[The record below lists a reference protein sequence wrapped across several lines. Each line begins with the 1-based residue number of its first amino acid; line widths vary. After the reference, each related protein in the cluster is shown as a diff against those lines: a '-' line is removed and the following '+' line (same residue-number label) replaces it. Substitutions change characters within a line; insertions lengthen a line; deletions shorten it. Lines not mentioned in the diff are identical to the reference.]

1 MMRKAGRRRRTEP
14 RTEYRCVSMAWGDRP
29 TVRVLEG
36 SCRRSAKLVR
46 GQRKPGC
53 SPPPTKAARFCS
65 RREESI
71 GLVVLHRCPLAGG
84 HRARLGA
91 NSEAVRFESFAFGSI
106 QIDGKTYDHDV
117 VLDRG
122 AIRKRHKKAS
132 RQLRS
137 AYGHT
142 PLSLSEK
149 IPWDCRRLVV
159 GTGAQGALPLVPE
172 LRREAE
178 TRGVELVSL
187 PTAGAIA
194 LLEKDSEGTNAI
206 LHVTW

>member
-1 MMRKAGRRRRTEP
+1 
-14 RTEYRCVSMAWGDRP
+14 
-29 TVRVLEG
+29 
-36 SCRRSAKLVR
+36 
-46 GQRKPGC
+46 
-53 SPPPTKAARFCS
+53 
-65 RREESI
+65 
-71 GLVVLHRCPLAGG
+71 VVLHRCPLAGG
-84 HRARLGA
+84 HRARLGGH
-91 NSEAVRFESFAFGSI
+91 SEAVRFESFAFGSI

-122 AIRKRHKKAS
+122 VIRKRDKKAS

-172 LRREAE
+172 LTREAE
-178 TRGVELVSL
+178 RRGVELVSL
-187 PTAGAIA
+187 PTADAIA
-194 LLEKDSEGTNAI
+194 LLEKDSEGTNAV
-206 LHVTW
+206 LHVTC

>member
-1 MMRKAGRRRRTEP
+1 M
-14 RTEYRCVSMAWGDRP
+14 
-29 TVRVLEG
+29 
-36 SCRRSAKLVR
+36 
-46 GQRKPGC
+46 
-53 SPPPTKAARFCS
+53 
-65 RREESI
+65 
-71 GLVVLHRCPLAGG
+71 PLAGG

-91 NSEAVRFESFAFGSI
+91 NSEAVRFEGFTFGSI

-122 AIRKRHKKAS
+122 VIRKRNKKAS

-159 GTGAQGALPLVPE
+159 GTGHKAPSRLSRELGEKPRGAV
-172 LRREAE
+172 
-178 TRGVELVSL
+178 
-187 PTAGAIA
+187 
-194 LLEKDSEGTNAI
+194 
-206 LHVTW
+206 

>member
-1 MMRKAGRRRRTEP
+1 MQIDGSGAERQLPPIGEIGAWAAQAGVLAAADQSCPVLFAP
-14 RTEYRCVSMAWGDRP
+14 RGVDR
-29 TVRVLEG
+29 
-36 SCRRSAKLVR
+36 
-46 GQRKPGC
+46 
-53 SPPPTKAARFCS
+53 
-65 RREESI
+65 
-71 GLVVLHRCPLAGG
+71 LVVLHRCPPAGG

-122 AIRKRHKKAS
+122 VIRKRDKKAS

-137 AYGHT
+137 ASSHT

-178 TRGVELVSL
+178 RRGVELVSL
-187 PTAGAIA
+187 PTGDAIA
-194 LLEKDSEGTNAI
+194 LLEKDSEGTNAV
-206 LHVTW
+206 LHVTC